1 MNSEFN
7 IDCCLERL
15 QFIRTMSPPAIVS
28 KEIPDI
34 EVRILSAKI
43 SLFGLNNN
51 NIINQI
57 QCADDLCG
65 LCIDNFEINAK

>member
-1 MNSEFN
+1 
-7 IDCCLERL
+7 
-15 QFIRTMSPPAIVS
+15 MSPPAIVS

-43 SLFGLNNN
+43 SLFWLNNN

-57 QCADDLCG
+57 QCADDLYG